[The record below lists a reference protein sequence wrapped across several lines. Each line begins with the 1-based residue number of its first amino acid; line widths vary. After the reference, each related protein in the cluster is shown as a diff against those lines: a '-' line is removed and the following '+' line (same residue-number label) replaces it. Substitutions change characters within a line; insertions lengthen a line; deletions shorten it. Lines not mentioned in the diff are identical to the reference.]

1 MTAELRFRVVGT
13 PGPQGSKTAFVNKK
27 TGRAQMKESSAKVT
41 PWRQDVVAAAAKAA
55 VEQDWHPPR
64 EIRVV
69 AVFTFRRPQHHYR
82 TGKFSH
88 ELRPNA
94 PVWHTNKPDLDKLAR
109 STLDALTTAAVIGDD
124 AHVCDLHPMK
134 IWANAGEAIGAYIVI
149 TAPADHPTIEGD
161 TAL

>member
-1 MTAELRFRVVGT
+1 MTELRFRVVGA
-13 PGPQGSKTAFVNKK
+13 PGPQGSKRHVGK
-27 TGRAQMKESSAKVT
+27 GVMVESSKLVK
-41 PWRQDVVAAAAKAA
+41 PWRQDVVAAATKAA
-55 VEQDWHPPR
+55 AEQGWHPPR
-64 EIRVV
+64 EVRVV

-94 PVWHTNKPDLDKLAR
+94 PVWHANQPDLDKLAR
-109 STLDALTTAAVIGDD
+109 STLDALTTAGVIGDD

-134 IWANAGEAIGAYIVI
+134 IWANAGEAVGAYIVI
-149 TAPADHPTIEGD
+149 TAPADHPTIEGE